1 MKKNEALDVVLCETR
16 AHLALLMES
25 EESWRNSATNAAP
38 ITMSNLR
45 TRITRYQS
53 ALRDLEGAVVLDA
66 ETWREAREIIG
77 SLDVPTHKPE
87 CVYDNNGNCVECR
100 CVRAR
105 LRNFLAAHPLED
117 KP

>member
-66 ETWREAREIIG
+66 ETWREAREIVVALNLALNSFDPDI
-77 SLDVPTHKPE
+77 DRWKRE
-87 CVYDNNGNCVECR
+87 CKAATA
-100 CVRAR
+100 RADA
-105 LRNFLAAHPLED
+105 LLAAHPLED